1 MRHAIGFA
9 KEQISKAV
17 KNDMVVSTVQERG
30 ELMGMVTPPRPKTAK
45 CSGPSREI
53 RQKLLKCK
61 SVHIPSVIRISDNVI
76 GVKKGTTLCN
86 A

>member
-9 KEQISKAV
+9 KEQISKVV

-45 CSGPSREI
+45 CGGPSREI
-53 RQKLLKCK
+53 
-61 SVHIPSVIRISDNVI
+61 
-76 GVKKGTTLCN
+76 
-86 A
+86 